1 MERSAAEGVSM
12 PVLSSLLAAAFGS
25 GRVPRPGARRPL
37 EAHLGIRDV
46 EAVTPGWYHYDVHR
60 HKLDLT
66 AEGCTGDEIIALC
79 HGHEWAGRAAFVV
92 AVTVPGDGRPA
103 QRSRRVHPLDA
114 ARLGQGFALAAT
126 ALGLVAFQPAAF
138 RHAALA
144 DRLGLH
150 GVSRTPVHLM
160 GVCLPSHHAGAH
172 AVTDAQRGQTG
183 GR

>member
-1 MERSAAEGVSM
+1 MARPGAEGVSL
-12 PVLSSLLAAAFGS
+12 PVLSSLLSAAFGRFTRS
-25 GRVPRPGARRPL
+25 GARRPL
-37 EAHLGIRDV
+37 EAYLGIRDV
-46 EAVTPGWYHYDVHR
+46 EAVAPGWYRYDVHR
-60 HKLDLT
+60 HSLDL
-66 AEGCTGDEIIALC
+66 AVAGCTADEIIALC

-92 AVTVPGDGRPA
+92 AVTMPGDGRPGP
-103 QRSRRVHPLDA
+103 RSHRLRPLDA

-172 AVTDAQRGQTG
+172 VVTDAQQGQTG